1 VAETVQDQAGRA
13 SGPATR
19 ADKGQGAAFLTDLW
33 YFALPGRAL
42 KPGRMVHKVL
52 LGEPVL
58 IGRDR
63 AGRPFALR
71 DICPH
76 RGIPLSEGRFD
87 GTEVECAYHG
97 WRFDTGGTCTA
108 IPSVVEEQDFQVG
121 RITVR
126 RYPTREVQGNVWIWF
141 GDPGADA
148 ERIGEP
154 PVMPEI
160 GEASGKLVES
170 QRFPC
175 AVDHAVI
182 GLMDPAHGP
191 FVHRSWWWRSRKSIH
206 KKAKTFAASDLGF
219 TMVRHAPSKNS
230 AAYKILGGEITTEI
244 SFRLPGVRVEHIKA
258 GRHTVVG
265 LTAVTPVTETET
277 EVTQTI
283 YWTNPWLTAAR
294 PLLRPFVQRFLDQ
307 DRQMVI
313 KQQEG
318 LAFDPALMLI
328 DDADTQAKW
337 YFRCKKEWQAARD
350 EGRPFR
356 NPVQGR
362 TLFWYS

>member
-1 VAETVQDQAGRA
+1 M
-13 SGPATR
+13 
-19 ADKGQGAAFLTDLW
+19 FLTDLW
-33 YFALPGRAL
+33 YFALPGRGL

-52 LGEPVL
+52 LGEPLL

-63 AGRPFALR
+63 AGRVFALR

-87 GTEVECAYHG
+87 GAEVECAYHG

-108 IPSVVEEQDFQVG
+108 IPSVVEEQDFPVG

-126 RYPTREVQGNVWIWF
+126 RYPAREVQGNVWIWF
-141 GDPGADA
+141 GDEKADA
-148 ERIGEP
+148 DRIGDP

-160 GEASGKLVES
+160 GEATGKLIES

-191 FVHRSWWWRSRKSIH
+191 FVHRSWWWRPKKSIH
-206 KKAKTFAASDLGF
+206 KKAKEFAAADMGF
-219 TMVRHAPSKNS
+219 KMVRHAPSRNS
-230 AAYKILGGEITTEI
+230 AGYKILGGEITTEI

-265 LTAVTPVTETET
+265 LTAVTPVSADET

-283 YWTNPWLTAAR
+283 YWTSPWLTLAR
-294 PLLRPFVQRFLDQ
+294 PVLRPFVQRFLDQ

-318 LAFDPALMLI
+318 LKYDPALMLI

-337 YFRCKKEWQAARD
+337 YFRLKKEWQAARD

>member
-1 VAETVQDQAGRA
+1 M
-13 SGPATR
+13 
-19 ADKGQGAAFLTDLW
+19 FLTDLW

-42 KPGRMVHKVL
+42 RPGRMLHKVL

-63 AGRPFALR
+63 EGRVFAMR

-76 RGIPLSEGRFD
+76 RGIPLTDGRFD

-108 IPSVVEEQDFQVG
+108 IPSVVEEQNFEVG
-121 RITVR
+121 RIQVR
-126 RYPTREVQGNVWIWF
+126 RFPAREVQGNVWIWF
-141 GDPGADA
+141 GDEKADEATIGA
-148 ERIGEP
+148 P
-154 PVMPEI
+154 PVMPEV
-160 GEASGKLVES
+160 GDGPGGLVES

-191 FVHRSWWWRSRKSIH
+191 FVHRAWWWRSRTSIH
-206 KKAKTFAASDLGF
+206 RKAKEFAASDLGF
-219 TMVRHAPSKNS
+219 TMVRHAPSRNS
-230 AAYKILGGEITTEI
+230 AGYKILGGEITTEI

-265 LTAVTPVTETET
+265 LTAVTPITETET

-283 YWTNPWLTAAR
+283 YWTNPWLTAFR

-313 KQQEG
+313 KQQKG
-318 LAFDPALMLI
+318 LKFEPSLMLI

-337 YFRCKKEWQAARD
+337 YFRLKKEWQAARD
-350 EGRPFR
+350 EGRPFQ
-356 NPVQGR
+356 NPVRGR